1 MNARREGIDFSTQSS
16 FSSVPYSNYDPA
28 LQRLQDHPNF
38 TASVL
43 VTVSSVYLI
52 LNYLGLL
59 PFSLARIVWNLVVRL
74 TPSRLVAALDATQPD
89 SADSSLS
96 SSSSSM
102 SFEAKSEAM
111 RRILGLDNGF
121 LSALLPHASTFPGF
135 STSLLSGKDNL
146 PPGLGNWDNSCYQNS
161 IIQGLASLHSL
172 EDFLDKNLEDLGQRS
187 SFSTHQALKEIIE
200 RLNSAESYG
209 QRLWTPPDLKSMSS
223 WQQQDAQEYF
233 AKMVDQLDL
242 EVRQAT
248 RRQTRNL
255 GLKMAGPQEHVIGTD
270 EGSPL
275 VQVERTRD
283 LRSATEPQLVE
294 NPLEGLLA
302 QRVGCIQCGWTEG
315 LSLIPFNCL
324 TVPLGPKFEYDI
336 RECLHQYMHL
346 EPIEGVECAKCTLL
360 RTRTQL
366 LNLLAQVDGE
376 SEASQT
382 GPGSQTVSDAL
393 RKSAQERLGAV
404 DEALEEE
411 DFAEKTLSEKCHIPS
426 KNRVSSTKSR
436 QAVIARPPKC
446 LVVHINRSMF
456 DEMTG
461 MLRKNYAAV
470 KFPTTMD
477 LSEWCL
483 GGVSQDPAHRDIEQ
497 WGTDPRVSMLSRGR
511 GDDSSSR
518 FYELRAVVTH
528 YGRHENGHYICYRKY
543 PTEVFPAHVPE
554 AVLEADG
561 DKEKSERW
569 YRLSDEDV
577 QMVSEASVL
586 SQGGA
591 FMLFYEA
598 VEPSSSWKADSDE
611 LASQAG
617 DISHSSISS
626 RRPSDSVS
634 ATSATGD
641 SVSDVSQ
648 APSVAA
654 SLPVDLH
661 NEKPPLGLKVD
672 L

>member
-1 MNARREGIDFSTQSS
+1 MNARREGIDFSTQRP
-16 FSSVPYSNYDPA
+16 FSSVHYSNYDTA
-28 LQRLQDHPNF
+28 FQHLQGHSNF
-38 TASVL
+38 TAGVL
-43 VTVSSVYLI
+43 VTILSVYCI
-52 LNYLGLL
+52 FNYFGFI
-59 PFSLARIVWNLVVRL
+59 PFSLARFAWDLTVRL
-74 TPSRLVAALDATQPD
+74 TPLRLVAALDSTRPD
-89 SADSSLS
+89 PEDS
-96 SSSSSM
+96 SSSTSM

-121 LSALLPHASTFPGF
+121 LSALLPRASTFSGL
-135 STSLLSGKDNL
+135 STSLLSGRDNF

-172 EDFLDKNLEDLGQRS
+172 EDFLDRNLERLGQRTS
-187 SFSTHQALKEIIE
+187 VSTHQALKEIIE

-233 AKMVDQLDL
+233 AKVVDQLDL
-242 EVRQAT
+242 EVRQAM

-255 GLKMAGPQEHVIGTD
+255 GLKMAGPQEHVIGTGD
-270 EGSPL
+270 RGS
-275 VQVERTRD
+275 VQADHAVD
-283 LRSATEPQLVE
+283 LRSAAESQLVG

-360 RTRTQL
+360 RTRSQL
-366 LNLLAQVDGE
+366 LNLLSQIEEEKDTPPTS
-376 SEASQT
+376 SE
-382 GPGSQTVSDAL
+382 SQTVSNAL
-393 RKSAQERLGAV
+393 RQSARERLRAV
-404 DEALEEE
+404 DEVLEEE

-426 KNRVSSTKSR
+426 KSRVSTTKSR

-446 LVVHINRSMF
+446 LAVHVNRSMF

-461 MLRKNYAAV
+461 MLQKNYAAV
-470 KFPTTMD
+470 KFPRTMD
-477 LSEWCL
+477 LNEWCL
-483 GGVSQDPAHRDIEQ
+483 GGLAQDPAHKDIEQ
-497 WGTDPRVSMLSRGR
+497 WGTDPRISMLSRGR

-518 FYELRAVVTH
+518 LYELRAVVTH

-561 DKEKSERW
+561 DKEKPERW

-577 QMVSEASVL
+577 QMVSEASVM

-598 VEPSSSWKADSDE
+598 VEPSSTGSADTDE
-611 LASQAG
+611 LASHEG
-617 DISHSSISS
+617 DISPSSIFS
-626 RRPSDSVS
+626 RPPSDSMS
-634 ATSATGD
+634 ATSTTGD
-641 SVSDVSQ
+641 SVSDKSQ
-648 APSVAA
+648 ATSVTA
-654 SLPVDLH
+654 SLPVESLG
-661 NEKPPLGLKVD
+661 EKSPLGSAVD
-672 L
+672 